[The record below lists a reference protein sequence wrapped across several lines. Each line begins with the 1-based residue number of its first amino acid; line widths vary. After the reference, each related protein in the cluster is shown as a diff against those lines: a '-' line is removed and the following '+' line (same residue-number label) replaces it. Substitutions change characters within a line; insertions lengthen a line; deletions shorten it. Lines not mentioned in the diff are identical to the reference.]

1 MRGEGRVRDNGI
13 MPERGVLPE
22 EITADQ
28 HHSSSRKRRKG
39 SYLAPDGLVVVI
51 EDLDQRLDQH
61 LDVAQRLDPK
71 SARRWGF

>member
-13 MPERGVLPE
+13 MLERGVFPE
-22 EITADQ
+22 ENTADE
-28 HHSSSRKRRKG
+28 HYPLNRTRKG
-39 SYLAPDGLVVVI
+39 SYLAPNGLVIVI

-71 SARRWGF
+71 GARE